1 MRRLLITE
9 EDRRHILG
17 LYGILTEAIDPNSGG
32 TITIDNYYPAGWY
45 TLENKD
51 TKSGKIIKDQ
61 LNEALVQ
68 VTNFVK
74 KHPDSIVSIKFI
86 SQESA
91 IPNKDNEGKEGGDFL
106 PVKGLSDLRKKY
118 LEPYIKSY
126 FDGLKTQG
134 VIGQTVEVPP
144 LEYVPKDF
152 ATPWVGTPFCPKE
165 ATIQQ
170 QRSECVNRYRQG
182 VAAKNPEIVGYKAKY
197 DTEQS
202 SRIEITVKI
211 KATTTTQTT
220 TIKTT
225 GYTTCAAGLNIR
237 VWVKTH
243 QCQNAEFFIFAN
255 DLLLYN
261 SQGGMTANLNNAS
274 TTRGIPRTD
283 SEPLFGPEYL
293 NPGFGYLKNGDGTI
307 GSYGYGKVNESGDL
321 SGSRSDTF
329 KLTKEQSLTLL
340 NAGKGKIS
348 LWMIATTTTAHKDI
362 PQVTITKEDGT
373 VIYNKAPMIVQ
384 GKLLTLDGCTLQV
397 VEGTDATVPDVTG
410 YVNIIRQERMNLQSQ
425 AENADIAK
433 TGSKKQ
439 QKKKQST
446 LDSKGK
452 ILERASDLVTQMTTF
467 LNYLK
472 PALEKSTP
480 PTGSASMANIG
491 TPEIQAEIDKYYSIF
506 YSGLTYS
513 GTPES
518 PELQLGKNSEGDYI
532 NKTVRTDDLF
542 GDIRMYMD
550 QFYSGFDAVY
560 ANDEGVLSPTG
571 IRSINSKGVDKG
583 LKGSKILSNIKKL
596 TQYTI

>member
-1 MRRLLITE
+1 MRL
-9 EDRRHILG
+9 
-17 LYGILTEAIDPNSGG
+17 
-32 TITIDNYYPAGWY
+32 
-45 TLENKD
+45 
-51 TKSGKIIKDQ
+51 
-61 LNEALVQ
+61 
-68 VTNFVK
+68 
-74 KHPDSIVSIKFI
+74 
-86 SQESA
+86 
-91 IPNKDNEGKEGGDFL
+91 
-106 PVKGLSDLRKKY
+106 
-118 LEPYIKSY
+118 
-126 FDGLKTQG
+126 
-134 VIGQTVEVPP
+134 
-144 LEYVPKDF
+144 
-152 ATPWVGTPFCPKE
+152 
-165 ATIQQ
+165 
-170 QRSECVNRYRQG
+170 
-182 VAAKNPEIVGYKAKY
+182 
-197 DTEQS
+197 
-202 SRIEITVKI
+202 KI

-225 GYTTCAAGLNIR
+225 GYTTCAAGLSVR

-373 VIYNKAPMIVQ
+373 VIYNKAPKIVQ

>member
-32 TITIDNYYPAGWY
+32 TITIDNFYSAGTY
-45 TLENKD
+45 TLEQVD
-51 TKSGKIIKDQ
+51 TRTKKVIKEQ
-61 LNEALVQ
+61 LNEALIQ
-68 VTNFVK
+68 VTDFVK
-74 KHPDSIVSIKFI
+74 KHPDSIVSVKFI

-91 IPNKDNEGKEGGDFL
+91 IPNKDNEGKHGSTWLAVG
-106 PVKGLSDLRKKY
+106 GLSDLRKQY
-118 LEPYIKSY
+118 LEPYIKTY
-126 FDGLKTQG
+126 FDTLKTQG

-144 LEYVPKDF
+144 LEYEKKDF
-152 ATPWVGTPFCPKE
+152 VTPWVGTPFCP
-165 ATIQQ
+165 ATSTIAQ
-170 QRSECVNRYRQG
+170 QRSECINKYRSG
-182 VAAKNPEIVGYKAKY
+182 KETTYKDYFNKY
-197 DTEQS
+197 QTEQS

-225 GYTTCAAGLNIR
+225 GYTTCAAGLSVR

-261 SQGGMTANLNNAS
+261 SQGGMTANLNNAD

-283 SEPLFGPEYL
+283 SEPAFYPEYL
-293 NPGFGYLKNGDGTI
+293 NPGFGYLKNGDGTM

-321 SGSRSDTF
+321 LGSRSDTF

-373 VIYNKAPMIVQ
+373 VIYNKGPQIVQ

>member
-425 AENADIAK
+425 AENAEMAK
-433 TGSKKQ
+433 TGNKKQ